1 MFEDTV
7 ESYHLDS
14 QIKDDFQCDSDC
26 YTQTNQSTKDDQP
39 NMCTHDYQHI
49 AQNIYDLNDPTQQNK
64 LYLNEENVLSFTD
77 DTDTQCDYSISA
89 HTPDIFNTNDNH
101 TSLTPTHTAAHSQQK
116 HAYRDT
122 FSDAHIQYH
131 EFDNKD
137 LLTVKDKYTALL
149 QQELQ
154 NPYWNLH
161 DPITTKSYQISKDM
175 DIETM
180 PHAMYFTGNSD
191 IVTKINQVPYQ
202 TIQYNENG
210 MFTAKLMNDTPIEI
224 FIDNGATPSIL
235 PLHTYNKFP
244 ILHTYPK
251 TESNTPIHMGGGMIT
266 SHFWLEIPL
275 KLQHQTIQI
284 KALVCDSECP
294 YDLIL
299 GRTSMAQLSAWQDY
313 ATNKLYIQQ
322 ISIPLALRNNIRI
335 LPGKTGIV
343 TLTLRSNKTSFTP
356 RHTIMGKGI
365 AYVKPLDQTLPLR
378 PIEIEFENNRCCME
392 VHNTS
397 DSTVEF
403 LYGQEMAY
411 FDARSKGLVQINNS
425 KHFPIDQYLHDR
437 MTPATLS
444 PSPLAYE
451 KPIHP
456 AEMPRIATHT
466 EIPIDNTNKSTPDD
480 KYPWLDPDDPR
491 RNMTDKE
498 ILRMKL
504 NLRDSILNEKKKE
517 EFLTKVE
524 EFTDVF
530 SLRDEIGTCPF
541 IEVHLKL
548 KDETPFFVRP
558 YPMREEQ
565 KKVIQK
571 EMDRLEHLGI
581 IRKGLTGYSSL
592 VVLVKQKNQ
601 NLYGVCSDFRI
612 LNEKLVK
619 INHAF
624 PLVRDCIEQLG
635 RKKCHY
641 LSTIDLRD
649 AFHTL
654 RLALSSQKYCGITPY
669 YGSPTYHYLCMGMGM
684 SVSPQIWQQFVDLV
698 FQDDL
703 IKRKQN
709 FDIIMDDMFIHLTA
723 EEHMDDLIDLFKVLR
738 KYGLKLSPHK
748 CQFFKKKI
756 VYMGLEFQIQEDKV
770 CYTPLKDKC
779 DAIQNLES
787 PKTLRQTRAFCGM
800 VNFLS
805 SFLPNLRR
813 LLIPIYDLQKKVEK
827 FKWTEEAESV

>member
-1 MFEDTV
+1 
-7 ESYHLDS
+7 
-14 QIKDDFQCDSDC
+14 
-26 YTQTNQSTKDDQP
+26 
-39 NMCTHDYQHI
+39 
-49 AQNIYDLNDPTQQNK
+49 
-64 LYLNEENVLSFTD
+64 
-77 DTDTQCDYSISA
+77 
-89 HTPDIFNTNDNH
+89 
-101 TSLTPTHTAAHSQQK
+101 
-116 HAYRDT
+116 
-122 FSDAHIQYH
+122 
-131 EFDNKD
+131 
-137 LLTVKDKYTALL
+137 
-149 QQELQ
+149 
-154 NPYWNLH
+154 
-161 DPITTKSYQISKDM
+161 M

-191 IVTKINQVPYQ
+191 TVTKINQIPYQ

-210 MFTAKLMNDTPIEI
+210 MFTTKLMNDTPIEI

-235 PLHTYNKFP
+235 PLCTYNKFP

-251 TESNTPIHMGGGMIT
+251 TESNTPIHTGGGMIT

-299 GRTSMAQLSAWQDY
+299 GRISMALLSAWQDY

-322 ISIPLALRNNIRI
+322 ILIPLTLRNNVQI

-343 TLTLRSNKTSFTP
+343 TLTLQPNKASFMP

-365 AYVKPLDQTLPLR
+365 AYIKPLDQTLPLR
-378 PIEIEFENNRCCME
+378 PIEIEFENNHCCME

-411 FDARSKGLVQINNS
+411 FDARSKVLVQINNS

-456 AEMPRIATHT
+456 TKMPCITTRT
-466 EIPIDNTNKSTPDD
+466 EIPIDDTNKSTPDD

-498 ILRMKL
+498 ILQMKL
-504 NLRDSILNEKKKE
+504 NLKDSILNKKEKE
-517 EFLTKVE
+517 EFLMKVE
-524 EFTDVF
+524 QFTDVF
-530 SLRDEIGTCPF
+530 SLGDEIGTCPF

-548 KDETPFFVRP
+548 KDETPFFVRS
-558 YPMREEQ
+558 Y
-565 KKVIQK
+565 
-571 EMDRLEHLGI
+571 
-581 IRKGLTGYSSL
+581 
-592 VVLVKQKNQ
+592 
-601 NLYGVCSDFRI
+601 RI

-619 INHAF
+619 INHTF

-635 RKKCHY
+635 RKKCYY

-698 FQDDL
+698 FQDDI

-709 FDIIMDDMFIHLTA
+709 FDIIMDDTFIHSTA
-723 EEHMDDLIDLFKVLR
+723 KEHMDDLIDLFKVLR

-787 PKTLRQTRAFCGM
+787 PKTLRQTRAFCGV

-805 SFLPNLRR
+805 SFLPNLCR
-813 LLIPIYDLQKKVEK
+813 LLIPIYDLQKKAKK
-827 FKWTEEAESV
+827 FKWTEEAKRAFNDIKKLLISPPVLKAPTPDGLFHLESDTSREGVDGTYYKSKEMNELL